1 MEKININESFNPS
14 VYNSLFNV
22 EEADEEVRQEGHL
35 HAFLEAAARIFYAH
49 NMQSRFGV
57 ALLHKH
63 NQCLDGEHMIE
74 YSEIFRDAD
83 ALITRPVTKTPS
95 QEKAVPVVW
104 SLIDKTFYPLEYTT
118 DKLVCDLYEDGDVSD
133 MFLNDF
139 ASLAKSSPI
148 GNLLGLAVTQR
159 DFYNHAKSNEGAI
172 EFSGLMER
180 GNVVFMRDRME
191 FKGKAIETAWN
202 FFPHIDDGKGCDR
215 TCFINASGDHIS
227 HHKPI

>member
-74 YSEIFRDAD
+74 YGETFRDAD
-83 ALITRPVTKTPS
+83 ALITRPVTKTPT
-95 QEKAVPVVW
+95 QERL
-104 SLIDKTFYPLEYTT
+104 SRL
-118 DKLVCDLYEDGDVSD
+118 C
-133 MFLNDF
+133 
-139 ASLAKSSPI
+139 
-148 GNLLGLAVTQR
+148 GL
-159 DFYNHAKSNEGAI
+159 
-172 EFSGLMER
+172 
-180 GNVVFMRDRME
+180 
-191 FKGKAIETAWN
+191 
-202 FFPHIDDGKGCDR
+202 
-215 TCFINASGDHIS
+215 
-227 HHKPI
+227 